1 MVEKSSMHIVKQ
13 IIEKADI
20 RLFFALWQPV
30 AAVEYQ
36 FGFQRKK
43 PLPYCPVVAIA
54 ELEKLMTGRGEFLF
68 LSTRPYGLH

>member
-1 MVEKSSMHIVKQ
+1 MHIVKQ

-43 PLPYCPVVAIA
+43 PRLA
-54 ELEKLMTGRGEFLF
+54 KLSEYNLRSLTQEIDWAKQTGLWQAA
-68 LSTRPYGLH
+68 LA